1 MKRALVLTLAA
12 LFVGLCIPA
21 LFLLGQGEHP
31 EGGPPTEPDQ
41 TAPEETAG
49 IAQTVPSGDSLD
61 GTLLLQ
67 VLLSDG
73 TVEQK
78 PLDDYLAGV
87 ILAEMPAS
95 FEEEALKAQ
104 AVVSRTYTLRQTARK
119 KHADA
124 DICTDP
130 SCCQGWISYE
140 DYCAKTGDD
149 GPDCAQAAAQA
160 VKATDGLVLVYDGA
174 LIDATFFSCSG
185 GRTETAV
192 EVWGSDVPYLQSVE
206 SPGEE
211 APHNADTVS
220 FSAEEFSARILS
232 QNPGADLSGLPS
244 SWFGDTSVTEGGGV
258 EALEIGGV
266 FFSGKEL
273 RSLLG
278 LRSTVFT
285 VSVLGDE
292 IFFQT
297 RGYGHRVGMS
307 QYGAQAM
314 AQAGSSCE
322 EILLHY
328 YTGVELQNYFSAA

>member
-1 MKRALVLTLAA
+1 MQT
-12 LFVGLCIPA
+12 FV
-21 LFLLGQGEHP
+21 
-31 EGGPPTEPDQ
+31 
-41 TAPEETAG
+41 
-49 IAQTVPSGDSLD
+49 
-61 GTLLLQ
+61 
-67 VLLSDG
+67 
-73 TVEQK
+73 
-78 PLDDYLAGV
+78 
-87 ILAEMPAS
+87 
-95 FEEEALKAQ
+95 
-104 AVVSRTYTLRQTARK
+104 R
-119 KHADA
+119 
-124 DICTDP
+124 DP

-211 APHNADTVS
+211 APHNEDTVS

-307 QYGAQAM
+307 QYGRP
-314 AQAGSSCE
+314 GHGPGGE
-322 EILLHY
+322 
-328 YTGVELQNYFSAA
+328 